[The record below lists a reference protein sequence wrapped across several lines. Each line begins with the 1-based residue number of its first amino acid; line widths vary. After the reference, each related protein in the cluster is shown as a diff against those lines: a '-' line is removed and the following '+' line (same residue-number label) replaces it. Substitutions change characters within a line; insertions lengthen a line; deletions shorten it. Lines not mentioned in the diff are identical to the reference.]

1 VFAKVSN
8 SAISCLIRQSPGM
21 LIGGPEVVKL
31 VDAKMQTVAEVKIG
45 KGRARAICVGPN
57 GDMAVGTSLAEIHL
71 FRGFASNNNA
81 VGTVVVQSHHDGELW
96 GLAVSPSGNEIATI
110 GEDNKLMIWDP
121 RTHKLLRSGPISS
134 EPIEGVA
141 RRVIRRA
148 ASTTN
153 EVQARCGR
161 SVSWSPDGRH
171 IAAGLNTGCVS
182 IYDAHSLN
190 VLVTRDLNNFGKPK
204 SSIPENW
211 ISDLKYSPDGRVLAA
226 ATHGSVIVL
235 LDVGNNYAAREKLK
249 PHNSP
254 VVHIDWSSDSSHLQS
269 SCMGYEFLFH
279 NVTEEIVGSAQNTR
293 ASSLKNVQWAS
304 QTLPF
309 GWSVSGLVTPA
320 VTGDFYNCV
329 ARSNSSTLI
338 ATGDDNGVI
347 KLFRYPMAAVGN
359 QSRNS
364 KAHSSHVMNV
374 CFSRD
379 DQYLYSVGGGDKSL
393 MQWRV
398 VGGASAGMSG
408 GAGEFEI

>member
-1 VFAKVSN
+1 
-8 SAISCLIRQSPGM
+8 L
-21 LIGGPEVVKL
+21 
-31 VDAKMQTVAEVKIG
+31 
-45 KGRARAICVGPN
+45 
-57 GDMAVGTSLAEIHL
+57 
-71 FRGFASNNNA
+71 
-81 VGTVVVQSHHDGELW
+81 QSHHDGELW

-153 EVQARCGR
+153 GLSQFFLCFSMFDLLNRVGVTEVQARCGR

-235 LDVGNNYAAREKLK
+235 LDGMQLTNL
-249 PHNSP
+249 
-254 VVHIDWSSDSSHLQS
+254 VVC
-269 SCMGYEFLFH
+269 SC
-279 NVTEEIVGSAQNTR
+279 
-293 ASSLKNVQWAS
+293 
-304 QTLPF
+304 
-309 GWSVSGLVTPA
+309 
-320 VTGDFYNCV
+320 
-329 ARSNSSTLI
+329 
-338 ATGDDNGVI
+338 
-347 KLFRYPMAAVGN
+347 
-359 QSRNS
+359 
-364 KAHSSHVMNV
+364 
-374 CFSRD
+374 
-379 DQYLYSVGGGDKSL
+379 
-393 MQWRV
+393 
-398 VGGASAGMSG
+398 
-408 GAGEFEI
+408 